1 MWAGILAFL
10 QAIPWLGRILERF
23 VPSREE
29 QRQRDIRLQKQRER
43 EAIDRWID
51 GDGPP
56 PGAAA

>member
-1 MWAGILAFL
+1 MWAVILAFL
-10 QAIPWLGRILERF
+10 QAIPWLGRIVERL

-29 QRQRDIRLQKQRER
+29 RRQREIRSQKQHER

-56 PGAAA
+56 PGASA